1 MTQARQVPFGEW
13 LPDLP
18 SHDNP
23 GALIALNVVPQARSY
38 RSLNALDPF
47 TNALADEALG
57 SFWANDKNNTIFNFA
72 GDRDALYNLASGIT
86 WTDISGAS
94 APYATDL
101 NNKPPAWEFEK
112 FGENILATN
121 GSAPI
126 QKYEMNVDAV
136 FSDLAGS
143 PPEALHIAVVR
154 DFVFLGNI
162 PSQGPN
168 FVRWSGYNNA
178 TTWTP
183 SIRTQSDFQEL
194 FGRGGA
200 VQRIVPGDYGIIFM
214 EQSIFRCDYV
224 GPPVIWQFDELERK
238 RGTPAPYSVVWSG
251 PDLWYYGWDGFYH
264 FNGQSST
271 PISHNRVSRWFELNA
286 DSGVINDM
294 RGVVD
299 RVNRLVIWAF
309 KSSGSAATNDR
320 LIIYNWGADKW
331 SYAEIETQLIEE
343 YVPPGFT
350 LDELD
355 GPLPGGIDLDSIP
368 VDTDAFTGGFL
379 NIQAFDTDN
388 RSATFSGMPLQA
400 IIDTKEISG
409 PDQKRIMCN
418 GLRPLIEGSDQTTV
432 QLQVGKRNSQQAN
445 VTFTAARSQ
454 NGINGEFSIREN
466 SRYQRY
472 RMIIDGGFIHG
483 NGAKA
488 NLRIAGKR

>member
-1 MTQARQVPFGEW
+1 MTQAQQVPFGEW

-18 SHDNP
+18 SHENP
-23 GALIALNVVPQARSY
+23 GALIALNVVPQQMSY
-38 RSLNALDPF
+38 RSLNSLQSFSTALDNP
-47 TNALADEALG
+47 ALG
-57 SFWANDKNNTIFNFA
+57 SFWANDKDNNIFNFA
-72 GDRDALYNLASGIT
+72 GDVSKLYNLVSGIT

-94 APYATDL
+94 APFAVPDD
-101 NNKPPAWEFEK
+101 NAWEFEK

-121 GSAPI
+121 GFDPI
-126 QKYEMNVDAV
+126 QKYEMGVDAV
-136 FSDLAGS
+136 FSDLGGS
-143 PPEALHIAVVR
+143 PPPALHIAVVR

-178 TTWTP
+178 TTWAP

-200 VQRIVPGDYGIIFM
+200 IQRIVPGEYGVIFL

-251 PDLWYYGWDGFYH
+251 PDVFYYGWDGFYH
-264 FNGQSST
+264 FNGQTST

-286 DSGVINDM
+286 DSGVIGDM

-299 RVNRLVIWAF
+299 RRNRLVIWAF
-309 KSSGSAATNDR
+309 KSSGSAAQNDR

-331 SYAEIETQLIEE
+331 SYAEVDTQLIEE

-355 GPLPGGIDLDSIP
+355 GPLPNGIDLDSIP
-368 VDTDAFTGGFL
+368 VDTDAFTGGFV
-379 NIQAFDTDN
+379 NIQAFDTSN
-388 RSATFSGMPLQA
+388 QSATFTGTPLQA

-409 PDQKRIMCN
+409 PNQKRIMCN
-418 GLRPLIEGSDQTTV
+418 SVRPLIEGPNATV
-432 QLQVGKRNSQQAN
+432 QLQVGKRNTQQSN
-445 VTFTAARSQ
+445 VTFTAARNQ

-472 RMIIDGGFIHG
+472 RLIIDGGFIHG

-488 NLRIAGKR
+488 NIRIAGRR

>member
-1 MTQARQVPFGEW
+1 MTQAQQVPFGEW

-18 SHDNP
+18 SHENP
-23 GALIALNVVPQARSY
+23 GALEALNVIPQAQSY
-38 RSLNALDPF
+38 RSLNDLSAFSTALGNP
-47 TNALADEALG
+47 ALG
-57 SFWANDKNNTIFNFA
+57 SFWAQDASNAIFNFA
-72 GDRDALYNLASGIT
+72 GDVDSLYNLVSGIT

-94 APYATDL
+94 APFAVPDD
-101 NNKPPAWEFEK
+101 NAWEFEK

-121 GSAPI
+121 GFDPI
-126 QKYEMNVDAV
+126 QKYEMGVDAV
-136 FSDLAGS
+136 FSDLAGT
-143 PPEALHIAVVR
+143 PPAALHIAVVR
-154 DFVFLGNI
+154 DFVMLGNI

-178 TTWTP
+178 TTWVP

-200 VQRIVPGDYGIIFM
+200 VQRIVPGEYAVVFM
-214 EQSIFRCDYV
+214 EQSIFRADYV
-224 GPPVIWQFDELERK
+224 GPPVIFQFDELERK

-251 PDLWYYGWDGFYH
+251 PDVFYYGWDGFYH
-264 FNGQSST
+264 FNGQTSQ
-271 PISHNRVSRWFELNA
+271 PISHNRTSRWFELNSDA
-286 DSGVINDM
+286 GSLNDM

-299 RVNRLVIWAF
+299 RRNRLVIWAF
-309 KSSGSAATNDR
+309 KSSGSLAQNDR

-331 SYAEIETQLIEE
+331 SYAEVDTQLIEE

-355 GPLPGGIDLDSIP
+355 GPLPLGIDLDSIP
-368 VDTDAFTGGFL
+368 VDTDAFAGGFV
-379 NIQAFDTDN
+379 NIQAFDTN
-388 RSATFSGMPLQA
+388 NQSATFTGTPLQA

-418 GLRPLIEGSDQTTV
+418 SVRPLIEGPNATI
-432 QLQVGKRNSQQAN
+432 QLQVGKRNSQQSN
-445 VTFTAARSQ
+445 VTFTAARNQ

-488 NLRIAGKR
+488 NLRIAGRR